1 VKIRNLVFGH
11 EWEGDRPEVLEQY
24 EKPLRMAIREPMAG
38 FDSESTMLFFA
49 YGQKNR
55 AVSRK

>member
-11 EWEGDRPEVLEQY
+11 EWEGNRPAGLEQY
-24 EKPLRMAIREPMAG
+24 EKPLPMAIREPMAG

-49 YGQKNR
+49 DGQKIR